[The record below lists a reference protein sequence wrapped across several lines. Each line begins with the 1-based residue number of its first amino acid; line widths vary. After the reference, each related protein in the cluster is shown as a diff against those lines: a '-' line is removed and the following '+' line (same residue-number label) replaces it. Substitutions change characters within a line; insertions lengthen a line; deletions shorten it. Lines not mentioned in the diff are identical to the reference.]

1 VAAEV
6 LHELRMTQRV
16 LHHML
21 AMTTT
26 CPRGVLKLIGV
37 SPEIKVM
44 ALLVS
49 RPRVTLSLPKERFN
63 A

>member
-26 CPRGVLKLIGV
+26 CHRGVLKLIGV

-49 RPRVTLSLPKERFN
+49 
-63 A
+63 